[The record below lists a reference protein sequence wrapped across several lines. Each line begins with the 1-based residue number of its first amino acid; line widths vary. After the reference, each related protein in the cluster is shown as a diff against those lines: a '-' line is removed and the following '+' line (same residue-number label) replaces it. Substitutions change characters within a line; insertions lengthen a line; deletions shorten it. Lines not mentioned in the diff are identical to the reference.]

1 MLAGVGWV
9 VADLKKFCVSCTF
22 SLTRFFLLD
31 TIGYAMIGAT
41 SRQSWLFYLPLARQ
55 ASLLKDD
62 LLDPVDKLLEDS
74 ALVELVRQSLAGGH
88 PPLDTHRTP
97 QHRPRPSAALLCDEA
112 PKGMELPGPG
122 ARAAQQPGVP
132 TVHAV
137 RRRSHA
143 RFLDL

>member
-31 TIGYAMIGAT
+31 TIDYAMIGAT

-74 ALVELVRQSLAGGH
+74 ALVELPG
-88 PPLDTHRTP
+88 
-97 QHRPRPSAALLCDEA
+97 SA
-112 PKGMELPGPG
+112 
-122 ARAAQQPGVP
+122 VP
-132 TVHAV
+132 VG
-137 RRRSHA
+137 RISKWLNKYDIWCLRGY
-143 RFLDL
+143 

>member
-1 MLAGVGWV
+1 MNSTDESPGLNPLSMLAGVGWV

-31 TIGYAMIGAT
+31 TIDYAMIGAT

-74 ALVELVRQSLAGGH
+74 ALVELVRQSLAGRH
-88 PPLDTHRTP
+88 PPARH
-97 QHRPRPSAALLCDEA
+97 A
-112 PKGMELPGPG
+112 PDAPASP
-122 ARAAQQPGVP
+122 P
-132 TVHAV
+132 TVCCAAV
-137 RRRSHA
+137 
-143 RFLDL
+143 